1 MIMSKL
7 LQHCFALVMLMLV
20 SWAQAQS
27 ERPQAPLKVVSDN
40 NYPPFLYRDANGN
53 TAGYVADWWKLWSKK
68 TGVAV
73 ELHALPWEE
82 AQRQLQAGEA
92 DVIDLIFKTP
102 QREPLYDFTAPHSR
116 VPVSI
121 YEHHTLSGLHNVGS
135 LRGFLVGA
143 MAGDACIDML
153 KNAGISNFRIYSSY
167 EEVIMGALAQD
178 VKLFCMDDYPANF
191 YLYKLNAH
199 RQFRQALS
207 LYEGKFHRAVK
218 KGQTET
224 LSRVIA
230 GAANITAQ
238 EEQALRDRWIVPME
252 VKEPFNWLYVGVGL
266 SGLLG
271 LAAIGWIWLRSLKVL
286 VAVRTAELQQT
297 QSALNKRVKEQQC
310 LYRVFRASESL
321 DLPLPELL
329 QTVADTL
336 PLGWQYPDVAV
347 ARVQIDNTLSMSG
360 SWQLVIKHA
369 SASIQVHGVSR
380 GEVAV
385 GYTDLGLPGPE
396 RPFLPEEQTLL
407 EAVAERLAEVLQRR
421 ELAAEAQRR
430 EGIYHAIVDQANDS
444 IGVVDRET
452 GRFIEFNDAACRNL
466 GYTRSEFESFGVMD
480 IDAVLDPEAIQRA
493 FDQMERDGFSVIET
507 VHITKERGLRDVRV
521 STRSLVLDGR
531 SVFVSIW
538 SDITEAKR
546 QQNELVAYRD
556 QLAALVAERTAELQA
571 ILDGASVGIFM
582 LEGRTVLRCNRTL
595 EQILGYSIDETVGQ
609 TTRAWYPNEDSF
621 LEVGE
626 EIQLQ
631 LAKQGFFNAERRLR
645 RKDGQL
651 IWAKLAAR
659 PIDPAHPEKKL
670 AGMVE
675 DISAERLALE
685 QIQRARDLA
694 EEATRAKSDFLAN
707 MSHEIRTPMNAI
719 IGMSHLVLKT
729 SLDERQRGYIEKI
742 QRAGTHLLGI
752 INDILDFSKMEAGK
766 LKSERVEFRL
776 DKVIDN
782 VVTMLANRA
791 DEKGLELV
799 VDASADLPLALV
811 GDPLRLNQV
820 LINLLNNAVK
830 FTQHGEVV
838 LGISERTRRNGRV
851 ELVFAVRDTGIG
863 MSPEQ
868 KTKLFTAFNQG
879 DTSTTRK
886 FGGTGLGLAIS
897 KGLVEMMDGSFEVDS
912 EPGAGSTFRFT
923 AWFDFQTNSATAPPR
938 MATADEFQGVRTL
951 IVDDNESAR
960 LVLSDMARSFGLN
973 VASAESGPD
982 ALAQLQ
988 EASIQ
993 GQPFRLLLTDWL
1005 MPGMD
1010 GVELIDRARTQ
1021 VGMPDVTAIMVTA
1034 YAREDALLRA
1044 ERLGVNLRYVISK
1057 PVTPSTLFESIGV
1070 ALHVSGSESTQVVIC
1085 PSDGVARKHVL
1096 SGKRVLLVE
1105 DNDLN
1110 QDLAVELLGEVGISV
1125 VVANHGQEALDRL
1138 AVDDLFDAVLMDC
1151 QMPIMDGYEA
1161 TRHIRSQEKFD
1172 RMPIIAMTAN
1182 AMSGDREKVLAAGMN
1197 DHITKPI
1204 DVQHMFDV
1212 LAEWIQRWPLA
1223 LRRPDTP
1230 SDTPTAESTSNELN
1244 HDELA
1249 NAPIAQAT
1257 QPVSA
1262 NSFAATDDLANL
1274 PGIDVQTGLRIA
1286 NHNPELYRR
1295 LLGRFARSGVTFA
1308 QKFEDARRNSHTLDA
1323 VRYAHTLK
1331 STAANIGAQDLRNAA
1346 EELEM
1351 VLSRKTDEATG
1362 TRSDKVDSL
1371 LSRTLF
1377 ELDRVLDGLAVM
1389 GLDAGRSETDILN
1402 VQSTAEFD
1410 AVNKIPPTLSA
1421 KVFKDAHRQTK
1432 TDEHLASLLL
1442 HLQSL
1447 LEQGDS
1453 DCMLYW
1459 RKNAEDFKQ
1468 AFPHNHRRIQIAM
1481 ESYDFETALDLLAQG
1496 FPAT

>member
-20 SWAQAQS
+20 SWAHAQS

-40 NYPPFLYRDANGN
+40 NYPPFLYRDANGH

-116 VPVSI
+116 VPVSL

-153 KNAGISNFRIYSSY
+153 KNADISNFRIYSSY
-167 EEVIMGALAQD
+167 EEVIKGALAQD

-230 GAANITAQ
+230 GAAIITAQ

-271 LAAIGWIWLRSLKVL
+271 LSAIGWIWLRSLKVL

-297 QSALNKRVKEQQC
+297 QSALNE
-310 LYRVFRASESL
+310 
-321 DLPLPELL
+321 
-329 QTVADTL
+329 
-336 PLGWQYPDVAV
+336 
-347 ARVQIDNTLSMSG
+347 RVQ
-360 SWQLVIKHA
+360 
-369 SASIQVHGVSR
+369 
-380 GEVAV
+380 
-385 GYTDLGLPGPE
+385 
-396 RPFLPEEQTLL
+396 EQ
-407 EAVAERLAEVLQRR
+407 RLA
-421 ELAAEAQRR
+421 
-430 EGIYHAIVDQANDS
+430 
-444 IGVVDRET
+444 
-452 GRFIEFNDAACRNL
+452 
-466 GYTRSEFESFGVMD
+466 M
-480 IDAVLDPEAIQRA
+480 
-493 FDQMERDGFSVIET
+493 
-507 VHITKERGLRDVRV
+507 
-521 STRSLVLDGR
+521 
-531 SVFVSIW
+531 
-538 SDITEAKR
+538 
-546 QQNELVAYRD
+546 
-556 QLAALVAERTAELQA
+556 
-571 ILDGASVGIFM
+571 
-582 LEGRTVLRCNRTL
+582 
-595 EQILGYSIDETVGQ
+595 
-609 TTRAWYPNEDSF
+609 
-621 LEVGE
+621 
-626 EIQLQ
+626 
-631 LAKQGFFNAERRLR
+631 
-645 RKDGQL
+645 
-651 IWAKLAAR
+651 
-659 PIDPAHPEKKL
+659 
-670 AGMVE
+670 
-675 DISAERLALE
+675 E

-694 EEATRAKSDFLAN
+694 VEATRAKSDFLAN

-799 VDASADLPLALV
+799 VDASAHLPLALV

-1223 LRRPDTP
+1223 LRRSDTP

>member
-1 MIMSKL
+1 MKL
-7 LQHCFALVMLMLV
+7 SLKLPLAFA
-20 SWAQAQS
+20 A
-27 ERPQAPLKVVSDN
+27 
-40 NYPPFLYRDANGN
+40 
-53 TAGYVADWWKLWSKK
+53 
-68 TGVAV
+68 
-73 ELHALPWEE
+73 
-82 AQRQLQAGEA
+82 
-92 DVIDLIFKTP
+92 
-102 QREPLYDFTAPHSR
+102 
-116 VPVSI
+116 
-121 YEHHTLSGLHNVGS
+121 
-135 LRGFLVGA
+135 
-143 MAGDACIDML
+143 
-153 KNAGISNFRIYSSY
+153 
-167 EEVIMGALAQD
+167 
-178 VKLFCMDDYPANF
+178 
-191 YLYKLNAH
+191 
-199 RQFRQALS
+199 ALS
-207 LYEGKFHRAVK
+207 LLLAGALFGIYQLNRAV
-218 KGQTET
+218 TTYENDV
-224 LSRVIA
+224 LHHV
-230 GAANITAQ
+230 AANKKAAETIGFFAVAIQ
-238 EEQALRDRWIVPME
+238 EWKNVLLRGKDPKELEKYWE
-252 VKEPFNWLYVGVGL
+252 SHVKEMNKVSDGL
-266 SGLLG
+266 RTLQSMVTAGTAKSTLDKLTTALTSANDGYKKAFEEFKASGMD
-271 LAAIGWIWLRSLKVL
+271 S
-286 VAVRTAELQQT
+286 VAGDK
-297 QSALNKRVKEQQC
+297 SA
-310 LYRVFRASESL
+310 
-321 DLPLPELL
+321 
-329 QTVADTL
+329 
-336 PLGWQYPDVAV
+336 
-347 ARVQIDNTLSMSG
+347 
-360 SWQLVIKHA
+360 
-369 SASIQVHGVSR
+369 R
-380 GEVAV
+380 GK
-385 GYTDLGLPGPE
+385 D
-396 RPFLPEEQTLL
+396 R
-407 EAVAERLAEVLQRR
+407 EAVALMSELQKLLSQAEADAAKAANTDAKAATSLAISIIVVVAILTMAVALHWSRQITTALNEAVQEQRLA
-421 ELAAEAQRR
+421 
-430 EGIYHAIVDQANDS
+430 
-444 IGVVDRET
+444 
-452 GRFIEFNDAACRNL
+452 
-466 GYTRSEFESFGVMD
+466 M
-480 IDAVLDPEAIQRA
+480 
-493 FDQMERDGFSVIET
+493 
-507 VHITKERGLRDVRV
+507 
-521 STRSLVLDGR
+521 
-531 SVFVSIW
+531 
-538 SDITEAKR
+538 
-546 QQNELVAYRD
+546 
-556 QLAALVAERTAELQA
+556 
-571 ILDGASVGIFM
+571 
-582 LEGRTVLRCNRTL
+582 
-595 EQILGYSIDETVGQ
+595 
-609 TTRAWYPNEDSF
+609 
-621 LEVGE
+621 
-626 EIQLQ
+626 
-631 LAKQGFFNAERRLR
+631 
-645 RKDGQL
+645 
-651 IWAKLAAR
+651 
-659 PIDPAHPEKKL
+659 
-670 AGMVE
+670 
-675 DISAERLALE
+675 E

-694 EEATRAKSDFLAN
+694 VEATRAKSDFLAN

-782 VVTMLANRA
+782 VVTMLANRP

-799 VDASADLPLALV
+799 VDASAHLPLALV

-1223 LRRPDTP
+1223 LRRSDTP

>member
-1 MIMSKL
+1 MKL
-7 LQHCFALVMLMLV
+7 SLKLPLAFA
-20 SWAQAQS
+20 A
-27 ERPQAPLKVVSDN
+27 
-40 NYPPFLYRDANGN
+40 
-53 TAGYVADWWKLWSKK
+53 
-68 TGVAV
+68 
-73 ELHALPWEE
+73 
-82 AQRQLQAGEA
+82 
-92 DVIDLIFKTP
+92 
-102 QREPLYDFTAPHSR
+102 
-116 VPVSI
+116 
-121 YEHHTLSGLHNVGS
+121 
-135 LRGFLVGA
+135 
-143 MAGDACIDML
+143 
-153 KNAGISNFRIYSSY
+153 
-167 EEVIMGALAQD
+167 
-178 VKLFCMDDYPANF
+178 
-191 YLYKLNAH
+191 
-199 RQFRQALS
+199 ALS
-207 LYEGKFHRAVK
+207 LLLAGALFGIYQLNRAV
-218 KGQTET
+218 TTYENDV
-224 LSRVIA
+224 LHHV
-230 GAANITAQ
+230 AANKKAAETIGFFAVAIQ
-238 EEQALRDRWIVPME
+238 EWKNVLLRGKDPKELEKYWE
-252 VKEPFNWLYVGVGL
+252 SHVKEMNKVSDGL
-266 SGLLG
+266 RTLQSMVTAGTAKSTLDKLTTALTSANDGYKKAFEEFKASGMD
-271 LAAIGWIWLRSLKVL
+271 S
-286 VAVRTAELQQT
+286 VAGDK
-297 QSALNKRVKEQQC
+297 SA
-310 LYRVFRASESL
+310 
-321 DLPLPELL
+321 
-329 QTVADTL
+329 
-336 PLGWQYPDVAV
+336 
-347 ARVQIDNTLSMSG
+347 
-360 SWQLVIKHA
+360 
-369 SASIQVHGVSR
+369 R
-380 GEVAV
+380 GK
-385 GYTDLGLPGPE
+385 D
-396 RPFLPEEQTLL
+396 R
-407 EAVAERLAEVLQRR
+407 EAVALMSELQKLLSQAEADAAKAANTDAKAATSLAISIMVVVAILTMAVALHWSRQITTALNEAVQEQRLA
-421 ELAAEAQRR
+421 
-430 EGIYHAIVDQANDS
+430 
-444 IGVVDRET
+444 
-452 GRFIEFNDAACRNL
+452 
-466 GYTRSEFESFGVMD
+466 M
-480 IDAVLDPEAIQRA
+480 
-493 FDQMERDGFSVIET
+493 
-507 VHITKERGLRDVRV
+507 
-521 STRSLVLDGR
+521 
-531 SVFVSIW
+531 
-538 SDITEAKR
+538 
-546 QQNELVAYRD
+546 
-556 QLAALVAERTAELQA
+556 
-571 ILDGASVGIFM
+571 
-582 LEGRTVLRCNRTL
+582 
-595 EQILGYSIDETVGQ
+595 
-609 TTRAWYPNEDSF
+609 
-621 LEVGE
+621 
-626 EIQLQ
+626 
-631 LAKQGFFNAERRLR
+631 
-645 RKDGQL
+645 
-651 IWAKLAAR
+651 
-659 PIDPAHPEKKL
+659 
-670 AGMVE
+670 
-675 DISAERLALE
+675 E

-782 VVTMLANRA
+782 VVTMLANRP

-799 VDASADLPLALV
+799 VDASAHLPLALV

-1223 LRRPDTP
+1223 LRRSDTP

>member
-1 MIMSKL
+1 MKL
-7 LQHCFALVMLMLV
+7 SLKLPLAFA
-20 SWAQAQS
+20 A
-27 ERPQAPLKVVSDN
+27 
-40 NYPPFLYRDANGN
+40 
-53 TAGYVADWWKLWSKK
+53 
-68 TGVAV
+68 
-73 ELHALPWEE
+73 
-82 AQRQLQAGEA
+82 
-92 DVIDLIFKTP
+92 
-102 QREPLYDFTAPHSR
+102 
-116 VPVSI
+116 
-121 YEHHTLSGLHNVGS
+121 
-135 LRGFLVGA
+135 
-143 MAGDACIDML
+143 
-153 KNAGISNFRIYSSY
+153 
-167 EEVIMGALAQD
+167 
-178 VKLFCMDDYPANF
+178 
-191 YLYKLNAH
+191 
-199 RQFRQALS
+199 ALS
-207 LYEGKFHRAVK
+207 LLLAGALFGIYQLNRAV
-218 KGQTET
+218 TTYENDV
-224 LSRVIA
+224 LHHV
-230 GAANITAQ
+230 AANKKAAETIGFFAVAIQ
-238 EEQALRDRWIVPME
+238 EWKNVLLRGKDPKELEKYWE
-252 VKEPFNWLYVGVGL
+252 SHVKEMNKVSDGL
-266 SGLLG
+266 RTLQSMVTAGTAKSTLDKLTTALTSANDGYKKAFEEFKASGMD
-271 LAAIGWIWLRSLKVL
+271 S
-286 VAVRTAELQQT
+286 VAGDK
-297 QSALNKRVKEQQC
+297 SA
-310 LYRVFRASESL
+310 
-321 DLPLPELL
+321 
-329 QTVADTL
+329 
-336 PLGWQYPDVAV
+336 
-347 ARVQIDNTLSMSG
+347 
-360 SWQLVIKHA
+360 
-369 SASIQVHGVSR
+369 R
-380 GEVAV
+380 GK
-385 GYTDLGLPGPE
+385 D
-396 RPFLPEEQTLL
+396 R
-407 EAVAERLAEVLQRR
+407 EAVALMSELQKLLSQAEADAAKAANTDAKAATSLAISIMVVVAILTMAVALHWSRQITTALNEAVQEQRLA
-421 ELAAEAQRR
+421 
-430 EGIYHAIVDQANDS
+430 
-444 IGVVDRET
+444 
-452 GRFIEFNDAACRNL
+452 
-466 GYTRSEFESFGVMD
+466 M
-480 IDAVLDPEAIQRA
+480 
-493 FDQMERDGFSVIET
+493 
-507 VHITKERGLRDVRV
+507 
-521 STRSLVLDGR
+521 
-531 SVFVSIW
+531 
-538 SDITEAKR
+538 
-546 QQNELVAYRD
+546 
-556 QLAALVAERTAELQA
+556 
-571 ILDGASVGIFM
+571 
-582 LEGRTVLRCNRTL
+582 
-595 EQILGYSIDETVGQ
+595 
-609 TTRAWYPNEDSF
+609 
-621 LEVGE
+621 
-626 EIQLQ
+626 
-631 LAKQGFFNAERRLR
+631 
-645 RKDGQL
+645 
-651 IWAKLAAR
+651 
-659 PIDPAHPEKKL
+659 
-670 AGMVE
+670 
-675 DISAERLALE
+675 E

-694 EEATRAKSDFLAN
+694 VEATRAKSDFLAN

-799 VDASADLPLALV
+799 VDASAHLPLALV

-1223 LRRPDTP
+1223 LRRSDTP

>member
-1 MIMSKL
+1 MKL
-7 LQHCFALVMLMLV
+7 SLKLPLAFA
-20 SWAQAQS
+20 A
-27 ERPQAPLKVVSDN
+27 
-40 NYPPFLYRDANGN
+40 
-53 TAGYVADWWKLWSKK
+53 
-68 TGVAV
+68 
-73 ELHALPWEE
+73 
-82 AQRQLQAGEA
+82 
-92 DVIDLIFKTP
+92 
-102 QREPLYDFTAPHSR
+102 
-116 VPVSI
+116 
-121 YEHHTLSGLHNVGS
+121 
-135 LRGFLVGA
+135 
-143 MAGDACIDML
+143 
-153 KNAGISNFRIYSSY
+153 
-167 EEVIMGALAQD
+167 
-178 VKLFCMDDYPANF
+178 
-191 YLYKLNAH
+191 
-199 RQFRQALS
+199 ALS
-207 LYEGKFHRAVK
+207 LLLAGALFGIYQLNRAV
-218 KGQTET
+218 TTYENDV
-224 LSRVIA
+224 LHHV
-230 GAANITAQ
+230 AANKKAAETIGFFAVAIQ
-238 EEQALRDRWIVPME
+238 EWKNVLLRGKDPKELEKYWE
-252 VKEPFNWLYVGVGL
+252 SHVKEMNKVSDGL
-266 SGLLG
+266 RTLQSMVTAGTAKSTLDKLTTALTSANDGYKKAFEEFKASGMD
-271 LAAIGWIWLRSLKVL
+271 S
-286 VAVRTAELQQT
+286 VAGDK
-297 QSALNKRVKEQQC
+297 SA
-310 LYRVFRASESL
+310 
-321 DLPLPELL
+321 
-329 QTVADTL
+329 
-336 PLGWQYPDVAV
+336 
-347 ARVQIDNTLSMSG
+347 
-360 SWQLVIKHA
+360 
-369 SASIQVHGVSR
+369 R
-380 GEVAV
+380 GK
-385 GYTDLGLPGPE
+385 D
-396 RPFLPEEQTLL
+396 R
-407 EAVAERLAEVLQRR
+407 EAVALMSELQKLLSQAEADAAKAANTDAKAATSLAISIIVVVAILTMAVALHWSRQITTALNEAVQEQRLA
-421 ELAAEAQRR
+421 
-430 EGIYHAIVDQANDS
+430 
-444 IGVVDRET
+444 
-452 GRFIEFNDAACRNL
+452 
-466 GYTRSEFESFGVMD
+466 M
-480 IDAVLDPEAIQRA
+480 
-493 FDQMERDGFSVIET
+493 
-507 VHITKERGLRDVRV
+507 
-521 STRSLVLDGR
+521 
-531 SVFVSIW
+531 
-538 SDITEAKR
+538 
-546 QQNELVAYRD
+546 
-556 QLAALVAERTAELQA
+556 
-571 ILDGASVGIFM
+571 
-582 LEGRTVLRCNRTL
+582 
-595 EQILGYSIDETVGQ
+595 
-609 TTRAWYPNEDSF
+609 
-621 LEVGE
+621 
-626 EIQLQ
+626 
-631 LAKQGFFNAERRLR
+631 
-645 RKDGQL
+645 
-651 IWAKLAAR
+651 
-659 PIDPAHPEKKL
+659 
-670 AGMVE
+670 
-675 DISAERLALE
+675 E

-694 EEATRAKSDFLAN
+694 VEATRAKSDFLAN

-799 VDASADLPLALV
+799 VDASAHLPLALV

-1223 LRRPDTP
+1223 LRRSDTP

>member
-1 MIMSKL
+1 MKL
-7 LQHCFALVMLMLV
+7 SLKLPLAFA
-20 SWAQAQS
+20 A
-27 ERPQAPLKVVSDN
+27 
-40 NYPPFLYRDANGN
+40 
-53 TAGYVADWWKLWSKK
+53 
-68 TGVAV
+68 
-73 ELHALPWEE
+73 
-82 AQRQLQAGEA
+82 
-92 DVIDLIFKTP
+92 
-102 QREPLYDFTAPHSR
+102 
-116 VPVSI
+116 
-121 YEHHTLSGLHNVGS
+121 
-135 LRGFLVGA
+135 
-143 MAGDACIDML
+143 
-153 KNAGISNFRIYSSY
+153 
-167 EEVIMGALAQD
+167 
-178 VKLFCMDDYPANF
+178 
-191 YLYKLNAH
+191 
-199 RQFRQALS
+199 ALS
-207 LYEGKFHRAVK
+207 LLLAGALFGIYQLNRAV
-218 KGQTET
+218 TTYENDV
-224 LSRVIA
+224 LHHV
-230 GAANITAQ
+230 AANKKAAETIGFFAVAIQ
-238 EEQALRDRWIVPME
+238 EWKNVLLRGKDPKELEKYWE
-252 VKEPFNWLYVGVGL
+252 SHVKEMNKVSDGL
-266 SGLLG
+266 RTLQSMVTAGTAKSTLDKLTTALTSANDGYKKAFEEFKASGMD
-271 LAAIGWIWLRSLKVL
+271 S
-286 VAVRTAELQQT
+286 VAGDK
-297 QSALNKRVKEQQC
+297 SA
-310 LYRVFRASESL
+310 
-321 DLPLPELL
+321 
-329 QTVADTL
+329 
-336 PLGWQYPDVAV
+336 
-347 ARVQIDNTLSMSG
+347 
-360 SWQLVIKHA
+360 
-369 SASIQVHGVSR
+369 R
-380 GEVAV
+380 GK
-385 GYTDLGLPGPE
+385 D
-396 RPFLPEEQTLL
+396 R
-407 EAVAERLAEVLQRR
+407 EAVALMSELQKLLSQAEADAAKAANTDAKAATSLAISIMVVVAILTMAVALHWSRQITTALNEAVQEQRLA
-421 ELAAEAQRR
+421 
-430 EGIYHAIVDQANDS
+430 
-444 IGVVDRET
+444 
-452 GRFIEFNDAACRNL
+452 
-466 GYTRSEFESFGVMD
+466 M
-480 IDAVLDPEAIQRA
+480 
-493 FDQMERDGFSVIET
+493 
-507 VHITKERGLRDVRV
+507 
-521 STRSLVLDGR
+521 
-531 SVFVSIW
+531 
-538 SDITEAKR
+538 
-546 QQNELVAYRD
+546 
-556 QLAALVAERTAELQA
+556 
-571 ILDGASVGIFM
+571 
-582 LEGRTVLRCNRTL
+582 
-595 EQILGYSIDETVGQ
+595 
-609 TTRAWYPNEDSF
+609 
-621 LEVGE
+621 
-626 EIQLQ
+626 
-631 LAKQGFFNAERRLR
+631 
-645 RKDGQL
+645 
-651 IWAKLAAR
+651 
-659 PIDPAHPEKKL
+659 
-670 AGMVE
+670 
-675 DISAERLALE
+675 E

-694 EEATRAKSDFLAN
+694 VEATRAKSDFLAN

-782 VVTMLANRA
+782 VVTMLANRP

-799 VDASADLPLALV
+799 VDASAHLPLALV

-1223 LRRPDTP
+1223 LRRSDTP